1 MTEPPEDQPFD
12 PYRYGAPEH
21 PVPPE
26 FAPPGYEQSGYLPP
40 LPDLPPEFPQN
51 PYGQNP
57 YPQDP
62 YAQTPYPQAPYGPG
76 PYGPGPGSF
85 GPQNPGPQDPYTQ
98 TPYGQNPA
106 GYGGYPQP
114 GPGYPPQGYA
124 PPGYVPPPGQP
135 QGYAP
140 PGYAPPPGYSYRQ
153 PGPGHG
159 KAVAGLVLGIL
170 SIVFCWASFVD
181 LLLLVPALI
190 FSIMGLS
197 EARMGRG
204 GRGLAMSGLICTIA
218 GVVLAIVMTI
228 VWVSVAHNIDCSVP
242 HQAGTFSY
250 AICSNQ

>member
-1 MTEPPEDQPFD
+1 VTEPSEDPPFD

-26 FAPPGYEQSGYLPP
+26 FAPPGYEQSGYQPP
-40 LPDLPPEFPQN
+40 QPDLPPELPQN
-51 PYGQNP
+51 PYAQNP
-57 YPQDP
+57 Y
-62 YAQTPYPQAPYGPG
+62 APG
-76 PYGPGPGSF
+76 PFAGTAGQEPVNLDKSVGGQRGPGSF
-85 GPQNPGPQDPYTQ
+85 GPQNPGPQN
-98 TPYGQNPA
+98 PYGQTPP

-114 GPGYPPQGYA
+114 GQQGYPPPDYPQQGQSPGYPPPDYPQQGY
-124 PPGYVPPPGQP
+124 P
-135 QGYAP
+135 
-140 PGYAPPPGYSYRQ
+140 PPPGYSYKQ

-197 EARMGRG
+197 EARLGRG

-228 VWVSVAHNIDCSVP
+228 VWVSVANNIDCSVP

-250 AICSNQ
+250 TVCSNQ